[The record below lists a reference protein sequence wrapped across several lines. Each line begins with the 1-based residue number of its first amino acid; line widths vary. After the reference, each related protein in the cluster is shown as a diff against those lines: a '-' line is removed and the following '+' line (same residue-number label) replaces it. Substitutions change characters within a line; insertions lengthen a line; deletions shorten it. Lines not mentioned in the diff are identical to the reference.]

1 MVCYV
6 FLLWHLVY
14 WSRFTL
20 RKQNPLLHRM
30 FSVQIQDIES
40 RMNLQEIL
48 PNIYIHQKVGYQQH
62 CYMRKL
68 PSPASALLLYYSPW
82 SKIGAFLILLPS
94 PTLNSVLNS
103 NVTWVNMIGRM
114 GIRIQGKMQYN
125 TIQESTLKRLN
136 RCGRNQ
142 PIYRLY
148 QVILTLI
155 LYPPTPVEV
164 LVSHPHALGPCKSS
178 VECRPTASTLRD
190 FRKTEFQALSLL
202 H

>member
-142 PIYRLY
+142 PIVSIVPGHTYLDF
-148 QVILTLI
+148 IPSHSSGGLGI
-155 LYPPTPVEV
+155 PP
-164 LVSHPHALGPCKSS
+164 SCSGALWIQCG
-178 VECRPTASTLRD
+178 V
-190 FRKTEFQALSLL
+190 
-202 H
+202 